1 MLFNVIYTI
10 GNNENQDLIIIDA
23 PEDFPLIGRECPELK
38 TYIRAC
44 HHDLPMIDEIDI
56 LRILEVYRHR
66 PNIAPTAPAAISTSS
81 LPGVRMIRYWKSGI
95 WMDDFQGPRADSG
108 RVLSV
113 PAGADDV
120 YIQKTVQNAI
130 TEWKEEGII
139 NKISST
145 PSRAAGEKMIPHA
158 ECTWGDGPDVAVQNE
173 DLSIC
178 LDLTIAEA
186 RGLAAELM
194 LAADTAESL
203 EKQANT
209 DPHEA
214 KTIKFVDN
222 VD

>member
-10 GNNENQDLIIIDA
+10 GKNNEKQDLIIIDA
-23 PEDFPLIGRECPELK
+23 PEDFPLIGKECPELK

-66 PNIAPTAPAAISTSS
+66 PNIAPIAPAAISTSS

-95 WMDDFQGPRADSG
+95 WTDGPIADYTG
-108 RVLSV
+108 TRILSV

-158 ECTWGDGPDVAVQNE
+158 ECTWGVGPDVAVQNE

-178 LDLTIAEA
+178 LDLTIVEA
-186 RGLAAELM
+186 RDLAAELM

-209 DPHEA
+209 DLHEA